1 MNVLEELENLRRE
14 AYVKAVIRK
23 SESDDVVGYVGMN
36 LPVDIFYERGL
47 MAIPV
52 YGIDEEILKFS
63 VEKDLCPLI
72 DATITYAK
80 TDKCPLIHSSKLI
93 VIENFCPIFTRELQ
107 KLKNKQIY
115 VYNGNNEELK
125 SKLNEVYGNFTPPP
139 QSERQCVS
147 PFHRKRF
154 PFPQR
159 GTALSSSLL
168 MSPLSKGR
176 CQLADREVD
185 KKTER
190 LKQEVNTVKYFLNF
204 LAPSERSEFLERISD
219 GNFNFTHK
227 FVNLI
232 YHCPECRGNFKEEYF
247 NG

>member
-93 VIENFCPIFTRELQ
+93 VVENFCPVFTRELQ

-115 VYNGNNEELK
+115 VYNGNDDELK
-125 SKLNEVYGNFTPPP
+125 LKLNEVYGNFTPP
-139 QSERQCVS
+139 QY
-147 PFHRKRF
+147 
-154 PFPQR
+154 
-159 GTALSSSLL
+159 
-168 MSPLSKGR
+168 SPLM
-176 CQLADREVD
+176 
-185 KKTER
+185 TER
-190 LKQEVNTVKYFLNF
+190 LKQEVNTVKYFINF
-204 LAPSERSEFLERISD
+204 LAPSKRSEFLERISD

>member
-93 VIENFCPIFTRELQ
+93 VVENFCPVFTRELQ

-115 VYNGNNEELK
+115 VYNGNDDELK
-125 SKLNEVYGNFTPPP
+125 LKLNEVYGNFTPP
-139 QSERQCVS
+139 QY
-147 PFHRKRF
+147 
-154 PFPQR
+154 
-159 GTALSSSLL
+159 
-168 MSPLSKGR
+168 SPLM
-176 CQLADREVD
+176 
-185 KKTER
+185 TER
-190 LKQEVNTVKYFLNF
+190 LKQEVNTVKYFINF
-204 LAPSERSEFLERISD
+204 LAPSKRSEFLERISD

-232 YHCPECRGNFKEEYF
+232 YHCPECRGNFK
-247 NG
+247 

>member
-125 SKLNEVYGNFTPPP
+125 SKLNEVYGEMLTPPSHFVSHLP
-139 QSERQCVS
+139 ASEEAVNAT
-147 PFHRKRF
+147 F
-154 PFPQR
+154 PKS
-159 GTALSSSLL
+159 TLA
-168 MSPLSKGR
+168 KGR
-176 CQLADREVD
+176 CHACMTERLNTTGRCLTE
-185 KKTER
+185 TER

-219 GNFNFTHK
+219 G
-227 FVNLI
+227 
-232 YHCPECRGNFKEEYF
+232 
-247 NG
+247 

>member
-93 VIENFCPIFTRELQ
+93 VIENFCPVFTRELQ

-115 VYNGNNEELK
+115 VYNGNNDELK

-159 GTALSSSLL
+159 GTAE
-168 MSPLSKGR
+168 SPLAKWR
-176 CQLADREVD
+176 CLTE
-185 KKTER
+185 TER

>member
-125 SKLNEVYGNFTPPP
+125 SKLNEVYG
-139 QSERQCVS
+139 EAG
-147 PFHRKRF
+147 K
-154 PFPQR
+154 
-159 GTALSSSLL
+159 
-168 MSPLSKGR
+168 
-176 CQLADREVD
+176 CQIVDREV
-185 KKTER
+185 TT
-190 LKQEVNTVKYFLNF
+190 QNFTVKYFLNF